1 MLGKLFE
8 RALVGAVLGAGI
20 GSGAGSKVV
29 PALVDQLAQS
39 IAKSSKAVE
48 FVAQAMYQAEVKS
61 RDWSSLPSFDKDVW
75 LSRSVVAIKA
85 FSKLLTQ
92 SLAGRIKK

>member
-20 GSGAGSKVV
+20 GSGAGSRVV
-29 PALVDQLAQS
+29 PALVDQLSQS
-39 IAKSSKAVE
+39 IAKSSKAIE
-48 FVAQAMYQAEVKS
+48 FVAQAMHQAEMKA
-61 RDWSSLPSFDKDVW
+61 DNWSSLSSFQKDVW
-75 LSRSVVAIKA
+75 LSRAVVAIKS